1 LLTFFLFLRTN
12 AQQVVD
18 FVKAAQ
24 GTEASVDGTDAIG
37 GTTGKIALDAASYVS
52 FFVPVGSLEV

>member
-1 LLTFFLFLRTN
+1 MVINPTS

-24 GTEASVDGTDAIG
+24 GTGESIDGAAAVG
-37 GTTGKIALDAASYVS
+37 GTAGKIALDAAGY
-52 FFVPVGSLEV
+52 GSSWSL

>member
-1 LLTFFLFLRTN
+1 VDGDVRSFGEMANGMCRTS

-24 GTEASVDGTDAIG
+24 GTAESVDGSAAVG
-37 GTTGKIALDAASYVS
+37 GTAGKIALDAA
-52 FFVPVGSLEV
+52 G